1 MDTYN
6 IKCFGMIAEWAG
18 GGTQQLPLDGKPTVR
33 TLRDAAEQRWPR
45 LKGISYRVAVNQRLA
60 VDSDA
65 VAETDEIA
73 LLPPFAGG

>member
-1 MDTYN
+1 MREYN

-18 GGTQQLPLDGKPTVR
+18 GGALQLPLDVSATVR

-45 LKGISYRVAVNQRLA
+45 LKGISYRVAVNQQLSD
-60 VDSDA
+60 DSDT
-65 VAETDEIA
+65 VSEKDEIA